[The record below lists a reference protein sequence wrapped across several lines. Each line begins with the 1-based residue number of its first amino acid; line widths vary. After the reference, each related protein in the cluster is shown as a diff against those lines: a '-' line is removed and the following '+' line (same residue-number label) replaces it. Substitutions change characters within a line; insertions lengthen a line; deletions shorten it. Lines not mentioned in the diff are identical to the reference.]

1 VAVFVTSVSYL
12 LDNTG
17 DLFANLRNDLA
28 TDTRYFDELS
38 NSLLIAAFG
47 NLFRQAEGGL
57 LHLQSSCT
65 GYEIHTWQSMVSL
78 SYSFHWRRGLS
89 PRALLYANPAPKT
102 STPAGGR

>member
-12 LDNTG
+12 LDNKG

-47 NLFRQAEGGL
+47 
-57 LHLQSSCT
+57 
-65 GYEIHTWQSMVSL
+65 SL
-78 SYSFHWRRGLS
+78 SVKPKVDFYTYKARVPGMRFILG
-89 PRALLYANPAPKT
+89 NPW
-102 STPAGGR
+102 